1 MAVGP
6 PTMTPPIF
14 WLACWAQRG
23 SSLDDHR
30 CTCTGIEHIHQLAV
44 VDCIEMAITITVT
57 TPRQD
62 GVDTSGDGCMKG
74 KNTDVQGLELVASS
88 GLLAR
93 YEEELEGSIETHAAA
108 DDAQKEEAPNGATQ
122 PEEVAKGKEA
132 VGMDLTPR
140 GDIILC
146 PERSATLDQIATD
159 VLLEEAQAKAAADAV
174 REKARAKA
182 AFAAVASSSASSST
196 KRAHTTKR
204 SKINTSSSGL
214 KSSGESSWFWDK
226 FVLPEEEIK
235 PVQTEETEDE
245 SVSGSEDEYEPQD
258 DHSDVHIPAS
268 EANNATY
275 AVESSEAQDLAESKP
290 AKSKIIP
297 PSRVGRFRSF
307 LSPSQKKNK
316 KAKGGSRPAQ
326 GNFLAVATRPAP
338 SPVKKQSP
346 GPLGKLFTCGRAD
359 SLDGYSC
366 ASDSTANWVP
376 KLKWCN
382 SCAIHCC
389 VIYTD

>member
-1 MAVGP
+1 
-6 PTMTPPIF
+6 
-14 WLACWAQRG
+14 
-23 SSLDDHR
+23 
-30 CTCTGIEHIHQLAV
+30 
-44 VDCIEMAITITVT
+44 
-57 TPRQD
+57 
-62 GVDTSGDGCMKG
+62 
-74 KNTDVQGLELVASS
+74 
-88 GLLAR
+88 
-93 YEEELEGSIETHAAA
+93 
-108 DDAQKEEAPNGATQ
+108 
-122 PEEVAKGKEA
+122 
-132 VGMDLTPR
+132 MDLTPR

-159 VLLEEAQAKAAADAV
+159 VLVEEAQAKAATDAV

-182 AFAAVASSSASSST
+182 AFAAAVASSSAST
-196 KRAHTTKR
+196 KRAYTTKR
-204 SKINTSSSGL
+204 SKINRSSGL

-245 SVSGSEDEYEPQD
+245 SVSGSEDEYEHQD
-258 DHSDVHIPAS
+258 DHSVDVHDPAA
-268 EANNATY
+268 ETNNATY

-307 LSPSQKKNK
+307 LSLSQKKNK

-326 GNFLAVATRPAP
+326 GNFLTVAPRPAP

-346 GPLGKLFTCGRAD
+346 GPLGKLFTCGRQAD

>member
-159 VLLEEAQAKAAADAV
+159 VLVEEAQAKAAADAV

-182 AFAAVASSSASSST
+182 AFAAVASSSAST
-196 KRAHTTKR
+196 KRAYTTKH
-204 SKINTSSSGL
+204 SKINRSSGL

-245 SVSGSEDEYEPQD
+245 SITSEETCESQD
-258 DHSDVHIPAS
+258 DDGCDSPAA
-268 EANNATY
+268 ETNNATY

-326 GNFLAVATRPAP
+326 GNFLTVAPRPAP

-346 GPLGKLFTCGRAD
+346 GPLGKLFTCGRQAD